1 MPSPIISLMERH
13 IGLKDEK
20 LVRYLFNLISD
31 IQYKIGLFEYNEDRY
46 TRIKILR
53 EINESIILSFN
64 KLMTVMTV
72 ADFWSSKDEFN
83 LLKNLIKFTIGS
95 INIDL
100 RKAINAIIASRID
113 YEFFFGNI
121 KTSFNI
127 TTDLIITVIDHPD
140 MFFEIF
146 KLALISFPSIN
157 IKLLSAFNQES
168 KSASGIKSIDEA
180 IEISKGGK
188 DKTDDYV
195 TKIVELG
202 RVDEWLETKDL
213 ELIWGTSQSNITGI
227 TSRLISAGVM
237 IENKVGKKKFYM
249 IDTDKKS
256 RNAINK
262 DLINKGLS
270 DGDTIDKGT
279 NKSINEQE

>member
-1 MPSPIISLMERH
+1 MERH